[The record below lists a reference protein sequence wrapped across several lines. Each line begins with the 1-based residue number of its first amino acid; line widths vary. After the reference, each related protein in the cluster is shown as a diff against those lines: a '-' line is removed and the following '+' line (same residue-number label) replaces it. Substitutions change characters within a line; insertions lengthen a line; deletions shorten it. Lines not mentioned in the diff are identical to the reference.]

1 MGLMRFILPPDR
13 ISEETVLQTYL
24 SGMDRVPWPA
34 KVRQGDGELVIER
47 AASDSANLYIPWQV
61 QGHGLVTLSTG
72 TLMER
77 SDPYYLPLELARG
90 KVGQVRSQL
99 ADWRTIGL
107 VIPPE
112 VQQKL
117 ADATVCLSRSAVEPQ
132 GTPASIEH
140 ADLAIRTAL
149 DAADLLAGC
158 YTEQALSIRRRNA
171 NKLSSFLGADLGVS
185 LLDDYTAREFLQ
197 TFSAAGV
204 PVSWREVE
212 TGEETFSWDISDK
225 QVQWCAAH
233 GLRVCA
239 GPLLPLDSRGI
250 PDWLSLYEED
260 FDSVSAFATAFIQ
273 AAVTRYRGK
282 VDLWVCASRV
292 NTAKILSL
300 TEEEKVRLSARTI
313 ELIRGIDP
321 RTPVVVSFDQPWG
334 EYLGRREMD
343 YPPLH
348 FADALVRANLGL
360 SGLMLE
366 LNVGYTPG
374 GTPLRDPL
382 EVSRHLDYWSMLGV
396 PLYISL
402 CVPSESHAD
411 PLALKQARVPAG
423 SWGPKAQQA
432 WVQRYV
438 PLLLAKSYVHG
449 VLWNQLRDAEPHDF
463 PYGGLFDIR
472 RHPKPA
478 LRLLASIRTAHLK

>member
-13 ISEETVLQTYL
+13 INEETSQQTYL
-24 SGMDRVPWPA
+24 SGVNRVPWPA
-34 KVRQGDGELVIER
+34 KVRHGNGELVIER
-47 AASDSANLYIPWQV
+47 TASDSANLYIPWQV

-77 SDPYYLPLELARG
+77 PDPYYLPLELARG
-90 KVGQVRSQL
+90 KIGQIRNQL
-99 ADWRTIGL
+99 AEWRMIGL
-107 VIPPE
+107 VVPLD
-112 VQQKL
+112 VQQKV
-117 ADATVCLSRSAVEPQ
+117 AEATIRLSRSAVEPQ
-132 GTPASIEH
+132 GMPASVER

-149 DAADLLAGC
+149 DAAQLLAAC

-171 NKLSSFLGADLGVS
+171 AKLNSFLGADLGVS

-197 TFSAAGV
+197 TFTAGGV
-204 PVSWREVE
+204 PACWREVE
-212 TGEETFSWDISDK
+212 TAEETYSWDITDK
-225 QVQWCAAH
+225 QVQWCSMH

-239 GPLLPLDSRGI
+239 GPLLQLDSRGI

-260 FDSVSAFATAFIQ
+260 FDSVLAFATTFVQ

-300 TEEEKVRLSARTI
+300 TEEEKVRLSARAI
-313 ELIRGIDP
+313 ELTRSIDP
-321 RTPVVVSFDQPWG
+321 RAPVVVSFDQPWG
-334 EYLGRREMD
+334 EYLGRKEMD
-343 YPPLH
+343 FPPLH

-366 LNVGYTPG
+366 INVGYTPG

-382 EVSRHLDYWSMLGV
+382 EVSRHLDYWSVLGV

-411 PLALKQARVPAG
+411 PLALKQSRAPDG
-423 SWGPKAQQA
+423 SCSPKTQLA
-432 WVQRYV
+432 WIQHYV
-438 PLLLAKSYVHG
+438 PLLLAKPYVHG

-463 PYGGLFDIR
+463 PHGGLFDLR

-478 LRLLASIRTAHLK
+478 LRQLASIRTAHLK

>member
-1 MGLMRFILPPDR
+1 M
-13 ISEETVLQTYL
+13 
-24 SGMDRVPWPA
+24 
-34 KVRQGDGELVIER
+34 
-47 AASDSANLYIPWQV
+47 
-61 QGHGLVTLSTG
+61 
-72 TLMER
+72 
-77 SDPYYLPLELARG
+77 
-90 KVGQVRSQL
+90 
-99 ADWRTIGL
+99 
-107 VIPPE
+107 
-112 VQQKL
+112 
-117 ADATVCLSRSAVEPQ
+117 
-132 GTPASIEH
+132 
-140 ADLAIRTAL
+140 
-149 DAADLLAGC
+149 
-158 YTEQALSIRRRNA
+158 
-171 NKLSSFLGADLGVS
+171 
-185 LLDDYTAREFLQ
+185 
-197 TFSAAGV
+197 

-396 PLYISL
+396 PLYI
-402 CVPSESHAD
+402 
-411 PLALKQARVPAG
+411 LALRAQRKPRRSAGPEAVAG
-423 SWGPKAQQA
+423 SGRQLGP
-432 WVQRYV
+432 
-438 PLLLAKSYVHG
+438 
-449 VLWNQLRDAEPHDF
+449 
-463 PYGGLFDIR
+463 
-472 RHPKPA
+472 
-478 LRLLASIRTAHLK
+478 